1 MATQRRL
8 ENVIPGT
15 MYPVKSRVFNTRGEK
30 EIDIKEESQG
40 LCHTPLG
47 HRRGILDSGGVSGDR
62 PE

>member
-1 MATQRRL
+1 MACERRL

-15 MYPVKSRVFNTRGEK
+15 VYPVKSRVFNARGEK

-47 HRRGILDSGGVSGDR
+47 HGRGISDSGGVSGDR

>member
-1 MATQRRL
+1 
-8 ENVIPGT
+8 